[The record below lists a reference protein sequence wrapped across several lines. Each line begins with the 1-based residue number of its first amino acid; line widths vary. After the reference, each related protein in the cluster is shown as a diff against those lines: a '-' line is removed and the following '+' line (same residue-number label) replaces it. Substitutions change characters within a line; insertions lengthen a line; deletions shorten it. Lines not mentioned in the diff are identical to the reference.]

1 MTVDCTYGLNPQ
13 QAEAVI
19 NTEGPML
26 IMAGAGSGKTKVLT
40 CRVANLLQKGVRP
53 YRILAITFTN
63 KAAAEMRERVNNM
76 SGPAAKDVWLFTF
89 HAFCARFLRMEID
102 KLPGYNKNFAIYD
115 TDDTKKLIK
124 GILKELN
131 IDDNRFS
138 PNKILNK
145 ISEAK
150 NKLIDAEHFSQ
161 SIDSVDFNDK
171 KVAEV
176 YERYQTQLKLNN
188 ALDFDDLLMLSI
200 KLLQENKEVRE
211 KYQDSF
217 DYLLVDEYQDTN
229 HAQYLLTKFL
239 AAKHRNICV
248 VGDADQSI
256 YGWRGADIQNILDF
270 EKDYPDAKVIKLE
283 QNYRST
289 QIILDAANAV
299 IENNTGRKP
308 KNLWTENK
316 SGADIIYFQAV
327 DERDEARFVIEQLQN
342 LQRTENKKLGDMAIL
357 YRTNTQSRIFEE
369 MLIKSGISYNMVG
382 GLKFYERKEI
392 KDIIAYLRVIF
403 NPADSLSLLRII
415 NVPKRG
421 IGDASLAKIQAHAA
435 ANNVSLFEAVSNAA
449 AIDGLS
455 SRFVS
460 KLDDLA
466 GIIFELMNLA
476 NEAPVEDLIDRVLR
490 DTGYLEELENERT
503 PQAQSRID
511 NLHELISV
519 AQEFAASEEEN
530 NLENFLAHVALV
542 SDIDDTELGEDAITL
557 MTLHS
562 SKGLEFSVVFLVGME
577 EGLFPHARTL
587 MDETEIE
594 EERRLCYV
602 GITRAKEKLFLSS
615 TKMRTIYGN
624 TVTYPPSR
632 FLQEIPARLVKTI
645 KRQERFSALE
655 NFKQV
660 SEKYSAR
667 PQKPASTFNP
677 HSFMP
682 QKPAA
687 AAGGTG
693 TRFNTGDRVSH
704 SKWGEGMV
712 VSVKDSPDGQE
723 VKVAFAGAGV
733 RSLITGYALLKKSQ
747 HLSGGHYGFRTCA
760 STGRSAETAQGNTPS
775 RIFILCTGCAGDYR
789 RRI

>member
-1 MTVDCTYGLNPQ
+1 MTVDCNYGLNPQ

-102 KLPGYNKNFAIYD
+102 KLPGYGGNFAIYD
-115 TDDTKKLIK
+115 TADSQNLIK
-124 GILKELN
+124 QILKEMNL
-131 IDDNRFS
+131 DDKRFQPS
-138 PNKILNK
+138 GILSS
-145 ISEAK
+145 ISNAK
-150 NKLIDAEHFSQ
+150 NALQDAAAFARQ
-161 SIDSVDFNDK
+161 AGDFYEQ
-171 KVAEV
+171 KVADIYSR
-176 YERYQTQLKLNN
+176 YEQKLQLNN

-211 KYQDSF
+211 KYQDRF

-421 IGDASLAKIQAHAA
+421 IGDASLAKIQAYAA

-562 SKGLEFSVVFLVGME
+562 SKGLEFPVVFLVGME

-733 RSLITGYALLKKSQ
+733 RSLLTKYAVLKK
-747 HLSGGHYGFRTCA
+747 L
-760 STGRSAETAQGNTPS
+760 
-775 RIFILCTGCAGDYR
+775 
-789 RRI
+789 

>member
-102 KLPGYNKNFAIYD
+102 KLPRYGGNFAIYD
-115 TDDTKKLIK
+115 TADSQNLIK
-124 GILKELN
+124 QILKEMNL
-131 IDDNRFS
+131 DDKRFQPS
-138 PNKILNK
+138 GILSR
-145 ISEAK
+145 ISNAK
-150 NKLIDAEHFSQ
+150 NALQDAAAFARQ
-161 SIDSVDFNDK
+161 AGDFYEQ
-171 KVAEV
+171 KVADIYSR
-176 YERYQTQLKLNN
+176 YEQKLQLNN

-211 KYQDSF
+211 KYQDRF

-421 IGDASLAKIQAHAA
+421 IGDASLAKIQAYAA

-476 NEAPVEDLIDRVLR
+476 SEAPVEDLIDRVLR

-562 SKGLEFSVVFLVGME
+562 SKGLEFPVVFLVGME

-682 QKPAA
+682 QKTAA

-733 RSLITGYALLKKSQ
+733 RSLLTKYAVLKK
-747 HLSGGHYGFRTCA
+747 L
-760 STGRSAETAQGNTPS
+760 
-775 RIFILCTGCAGDYR
+775 
-789 RRI
+789 

>member
-63 KAAAEMRERVNNM
+63 KAAAEMRERVNNI

-102 KLPGYNKNFAIYD
+102 KLPGYGGNFAIYD
-115 TDDTKKLIK
+115 TADSQNLIK
-124 GILKELN
+124 QILKEMNL
-131 IDDNRFS
+131 DDKRFQPS
-138 PNKILNK
+138 GILSR
-145 ISEAK
+145 ISNAK
-150 NKLIDAEHFSQ
+150 NALQDAAAFARQ
-161 SIDSVDFNDK
+161 AGDFYEQ
-171 KVAEV
+171 KVADIYSR
-176 YERYQTQLKLNN
+176 YEQKLQLNN

-211 KYQDSF
+211 KYQDRF

-421 IGDASLAKIQAHAA
+421 IGDASLAKIQAYAA

-476 NEAPVEDLIDRVLR
+476 GEAPVEDLIDRVLR

-562 SKGLEFSVVFLVGME
+562 SKGLEFPVVFLVGME

-733 RSLITGYALLKKSQ
+733 RSLLTKYAVLKK
-747 HLSGGHYGFRTCA
+747 L
-760 STGRSAETAQGNTPS
+760 
-775 RIFILCTGCAGDYR
+775 
-789 RRI
+789 

>member
-102 KLPGYNKNFAIYD
+102 KLPGYGGNFAIYD
-115 TDDTKKLIK
+115 TADSQNLIK
-124 GILKELN
+124 QILKEMNL
-131 IDDNRFS
+131 DDKRFQPS
-138 PNKILNK
+138 GILSR
-145 ISEAK
+145 ISNAK
-150 NKLIDAEHFSQ
+150 NALQDAAAFARQ
-161 SIDSVDFNDK
+161 AGDFYEQ
-171 KVAEV
+171 KVADIYSR
-176 YERYQTQLKLNN
+176 YEQKLQLNN

-211 KYQDSF
+211 KYQDRF

-421 IGDASLAKIQAHAA
+421 IGDASLAKIQAYAA

-562 SKGLEFSVVFLVGME
+562 SKGLEFPVVFLVGME

-632 FLQEIPARLVKTI
+632 FLQEIPARLMKTI

-733 RSLITGYALLKKSQ
+733 RSLLTKYAVLKK
-747 HLSGGHYGFRTCA
+747 L
-760 STGRSAETAQGNTPS
+760 
-775 RIFILCTGCAGDYR
+775 
-789 RRI
+789 

>member
-102 KLPGYNKNFAIYD
+102 KLPGYGGNFAIYD
-115 TDDTKKLIK
+115 TADSQNLIK
-124 GILKELN
+124 QILKEMNL
-131 IDDNRFS
+131 DDKRFQPS
-138 PNKILNK
+138 GILSR
-145 ISEAK
+145 ISNAK
-150 NKLIDAEHFSQ
+150 NALQDAAAFARQ
-161 SIDSVDFNDK
+161 AGDFYEQ
-171 KVAEV
+171 KVADIYSR
-176 YERYQTQLKLNN
+176 YEQKLQLNN

-211 KYQDSF
+211 KYQDRF

-239 AAKHRNICV
+239 AAKHSNICV

-421 IGDASLAKIQAHAA
+421 IGDASLAKIQAYAA

-562 SKGLEFSVVFLVGME
+562 SKGLEFPVVFLVGME

-733 RSLITGYALLKKSQ
+733 RSLLTKYAVLKK
-747 HLSGGHYGFRTCA
+747 L
-760 STGRSAETAQGNTPS
+760 
-775 RIFILCTGCAGDYR
+775 
-789 RRI
+789 

>member
-76 SGPAAKDVWLFTF
+76 SGPAARDVWLFTF

-102 KLPGYNKNFAIYD
+102 KLPGYGGNFAIYD
-115 TDDTKKLIK
+115 TADSQNLIK
-124 GILKELN
+124 QILKEMNL
-131 IDDNRFS
+131 DDKRFQPS
-138 PNKILNK
+138 GILSR
-145 ISEAK
+145 ISNAK
-150 NKLIDAEHFSQ
+150 NALQDAAAFARQ
-161 SIDSVDFNDK
+161 AGDFYEQ
-171 KVAEV
+171 KVADIYSR
-176 YERYQTQLKLNN
+176 YEQKLQLNN

-211 KYQDSF
+211 KYQDRF

-421 IGDASLAKIQAHAA
+421 IGDASLAKIQAYAA

-562 SKGLEFSVVFLVGME
+562 SKGLEFPVVFLVGME

-733 RSLITGYALLKKSQ
+733 RSLLTKYAVLKK
-747 HLSGGHYGFRTCA
+747 L
-760 STGRSAETAQGNTPS
+760 
-775 RIFILCTGCAGDYR
+775 
-789 RRI
+789 

>member
-102 KLPGYNKNFAIYD
+102 KLPGYGGNFAIYD
-115 TDDTKKLIK
+115 TADSQNLIK
-124 GILKELN
+124 QILKEMNL
-131 IDDNRFS
+131 DDKRFQPS
-138 PNKILNK
+138 GILSR
-145 ISEAK
+145 ISNAK
-150 NKLIDAEHFSQ
+150 NALQDAAAFARQ
-161 SIDSVDFNDK
+161 AGDFYEQ
-171 KVAEV
+171 KVADIYSR
-176 YERYQTQLKLNN
+176 YEQKLQLNN

-211 KYQDSF
+211 KYQDRF

-382 GLKFYERKEI
+382 GIKFYERKEI

-421 IGDASLAKIQAHAA
+421 IGDASLAKIQAYAA

-476 NEAPVEDLIDRVLR
+476 SEAPVEDLIDRVLR

-562 SKGLEFSVVFLVGME
+562 SKGLEFPVVFLVGME

-660 SEKYSAR
+660 SEKYSTR

-687 AAGGTG
+687 ATGGTG

-733 RSLITGYALLKKSQ
+733 RSLLTKYAVLKK
-747 HLSGGHYGFRTCA
+747 L
-760 STGRSAETAQGNTPS
+760 
-775 RIFILCTGCAGDYR
+775 
-789 RRI
+789 

>member
-102 KLPGYNKNFAIYD
+102 KLPGYGGNFAIYD
-115 TDDTKKLIK
+115 TADSQNLIK
-124 GILKELN
+124 QILKEMNL
-131 IDDNRFS
+131 DDKRFQPS
-138 PNKILNK
+138 GILSR
-145 ISEAK
+145 ISNAK
-150 NKLIDAEHFSQ
+150 NALQDAAAFARQ
-161 SIDSVDFNDK
+161 AGDFYEQ
-171 KVAEV
+171 KVADIYSR
-176 YERYQTQLKLNN
+176 YEQKLQLNN

-211 KYQDSF
+211 KYQDRF

-421 IGDASLAKIQAHAA
+421 IGDASLAKIQAYAA

-449 AIDGLS
+449 AIYGLS

-562 SKGLEFSVVFLVGME
+562 SKGLEFPVVFLVGME

-733 RSLITGYALLKKSQ
+733 RSLLTKYAVLKK
-747 HLSGGHYGFRTCA
+747 L
-760 STGRSAETAQGNTPS
+760 
-775 RIFILCTGCAGDYR
+775 
-789 RRI
+789 

>member
-76 SGPAAKDVWLFTF
+76 SGTAAKDVWLFTF

-102 KLPGYNKNFAIYD
+102 KLPGYGGNFAIYD
-115 TDDTKKLIK
+115 TADSQNLIK
-124 GILKELN
+124 QILKEMNL
-131 IDDNRFS
+131 DDKRFQPS
-138 PNKILNK
+138 GILSR
-145 ISEAK
+145 ISNAK
-150 NKLIDAEHFSQ
+150 NALQDAAAFARQ
-161 SIDSVDFNDK
+161 AGDFYEQ
-171 KVAEV
+171 KVADIYSR
-176 YERYQTQLKLNN
+176 YEQKLQLNN

-211 KYQDSF
+211 KYQDCF

-308 KNLWTENK
+308 KYLWTENK

-421 IGDASLAKIQAHAA
+421 IGDASLAKIQAYAA
-435 ANNVSLFEAVSNAA
+435 GNNVSLFEAVSNAA

-476 NEAPVEDLIDRVLR
+476 SEAPVEDLIDRVLR

-562 SKGLEFSVVFLVGME
+562 SKGLEFPVVFLVGME

-733 RSLITGYALLKKSQ
+733 RSLLTKYAVLKK
-747 HLSGGHYGFRTCA
+747 L
-760 STGRSAETAQGNTPS
+760 
-775 RIFILCTGCAGDYR
+775 
-789 RRI
+789 

>member
-102 KLPGYNKNFAIYD
+102 KLPGYGGNFAIYD
-115 TDDTKKLIK
+115 TADSQNLIK
-124 GILKELN
+124 QILKEMNL
-131 IDDNRFS
+131 DDKRFQPS
-138 PNKILNK
+138 GILSR
-145 ISEAK
+145 ISNAK
-150 NKLIDAEHFSQ
+150 NALQDAAAFARQ
-161 SIDSVDFNDK
+161 AGDFYEQ
-171 KVAEV
+171 KVADIYSR
-176 YERYQTQLKLNN
+176 YEQKLQLNN

-211 KYQDSF
+211 KYQDRF

-316 SGADIIYFQAV
+316 SGAEIIYFQAV

-421 IGDASLAKIQAHAA
+421 IGDASLAKIQAYAA

-562 SKGLEFSVVFLVGME
+562 SKGLEFPVVFLVGME

-733 RSLITGYALLKKSQ
+733 RSLLTKYAVLKK
-747 HLSGGHYGFRTCA
+747 L
-760 STGRSAETAQGNTPS
+760 
-775 RIFILCTGCAGDYR
+775 
-789 RRI
+789 

>member
-102 KLPGYNKNFAIYD
+102 KLPGYGGNFAIYD
-115 TDDTKKLIK
+115 TADSQNLIK
-124 GILKELN
+124 QILKEMNL
-131 IDDNRFS
+131 DDKRFQPS
-138 PNKILNK
+138 GILSR
-145 ISEAK
+145 ISNAK
-150 NKLIDAEHFSQ
+150 NALQDAAAFARQ
-161 SIDSVDFNDK
+161 AGDFYEQ
-171 KVAEV
+171 KVADIYSR
-176 YERYQTQLKLNN
+176 YEQKLQLNN

-211 KYQDSF
+211 KYQDRF
-217 DYLLVDEYQDTN
+217 DYLLVDEYQDTS

-421 IGDASLAKIQAHAA
+421 IGDASLAKIQAYAA

-562 SKGLEFSVVFLVGME
+562 SKGLEFPVVFLVGME

-733 RSLITGYALLKKSQ
+733 RSLLTKYAVLKK
-747 HLSGGHYGFRTCA
+747 L
-760 STGRSAETAQGNTPS
+760 
-775 RIFILCTGCAGDYR
+775 
-789 RRI
+789 

>member
-102 KLPGYNKNFAIYD
+102 KLPGYGGNFAIYD
-115 TDDTKKLIK
+115 TADSQNLIK
-124 GILKELN
+124 QILKEMNL
-131 IDDNRFS
+131 DDKRFQPS
-138 PNKILNK
+138 GILSR
-145 ISEAK
+145 ISNAK
-150 NKLIDAEHFSQ
+150 NDLQDAAAFARQ
-161 SIDSVDFNDK
+161 AGDFYEQ
-171 KVAEV
+171 KVADIYSR
-176 YERYQTQLKLNN
+176 YEQKLQLNN

-211 KYQDSF
+211 KYQDRF

-421 IGDASLAKIQAHAA
+421 IGDASLAKIQAYAA

-476 NEAPVEDLIDRVLR
+476 TEAPVEDLIDRVLR

-562 SKGLEFSVVFLVGME
+562 SKGLEFPVVFLVGME

-733 RSLITGYALLKKSQ
+733 RSLLTKYAVLKK
-747 HLSGGHYGFRTCA
+747 L
-760 STGRSAETAQGNTPS
+760 
-775 RIFILCTGCAGDYR
+775 
-789 RRI
+789 

>member
-102 KLPGYNKNFAIYD
+102 KLPGYGGNFAIYD
-115 TDDTKKLIK
+115 TADSQNLIK
-124 GILKELN
+124 QILKEMNL
-131 IDDNRFS
+131 DDKRFQPS
-138 PNKILNK
+138 GILSR
-145 ISEAK
+145 ISNAK
-150 NKLIDAEHFSQ
+150 NALQDAAAFARQ
-161 SIDSVDFNDK
+161 AGDFYEQ
-171 KVAEV
+171 KVADIYSR
-176 YERYQTQLKLNN
+176 YEQKLQLNN

-211 KYQDSF
+211 KYQDRF

-421 IGDASLAKIQAHAA
+421 IGDASLAKIQAYAA

-476 NEAPVEDLIDRVLR
+476 SEAPVEDLIDRVLR

-519 AQEFAASEEEN
+519 AKEFAASEEEN

-562 SKGLEFSVVFLVGME
+562 SKGLEFPVVFLVGME

-632 FLQEIPARLVKTI
+632 FLREIPARLVKTI

-733 RSLITGYALLKKSQ
+733 RSLLTKYAVLKK
-747 HLSGGHYGFRTCA
+747 L
-760 STGRSAETAQGNTPS
+760 
-775 RIFILCTGCAGDYR
+775 
-789 RRI
+789 

>member
-102 KLPGYNKNFAIYD
+102 KLPGYGGNFAIYD
-115 TDDTKKLIK
+115 TADSQNLIK
-124 GILKELN
+124 QILKEMNL
-131 IDDNRFS
+131 DDKRFQPS
-138 PNKILNK
+138 GILSR
-145 ISEAK
+145 ISNAK
-150 NKLIDAEHFSQ
+150 NDLQDAAAFARQ
-161 SIDSVDFNDK
+161 AGDFYEQ
-171 KVAEV
+171 KVADIYSR
-176 YERYQTQLKLNN
+176 YEQKLQLNN

-211 KYQDSF
+211 KYQDRF

-421 IGDASLAKIQAHAA
+421 IGDASLAKIQAYAA

-562 SKGLEFSVVFLVGME
+562 SKGLEFPVVFLVGME

-687 AAGGTG
+687 AAGGTAG

-733 RSLITGYALLKKSQ
+733 RSLLTKYAVLKK
-747 HLSGGHYGFRTCA
+747 L
-760 STGRSAETAQGNTPS
+760 
-775 RIFILCTGCAGDYR
+775 
-789 RRI
+789 

>member
-89 HAFCARFLRMEID
+89 HAFCARFLRIEID
-102 KLPGYNKNFAIYD
+102 KLPGYGGNFAIYD
-115 TDDTKKLIK
+115 TADSQNLIK
-124 GILKELN
+124 QILKEMNL
-131 IDDNRFS
+131 DDKRFQPS
-138 PNKILNK
+138 GILSR
-145 ISEAK
+145 ISNAK
-150 NKLIDAEHFSQ
+150 NALQDAAAFARQ
-161 SIDSVDFNDK
+161 AGDFYEQ
-171 KVAEV
+171 KVADIYSR
-176 YERYQTQLKLNN
+176 YEQKLQLNN

-200 KLLQENKEVRE
+200 KLLQENKGVRE
-211 KYQDSF
+211 KYQDRF

-421 IGDASLAKIQAHAA
+421 IGDASLAKIQAYAA

-476 NEAPVEDLIDRVLR
+476 GEAPVEDLIDRVLR

-562 SKGLEFSVVFLVGME
+562 SKGLEFPVVFLVGME

-733 RSLITGYALLKKSQ
+733 RSLLTKYAVLKK
-747 HLSGGHYGFRTCA
+747 L
-760 STGRSAETAQGNTPS
+760 
-775 RIFILCTGCAGDYR
+775 
-789 RRI
+789 

>member
-102 KLPGYNKNFAIYD
+102 KLPGYGGNFAIYD
-115 TDDTKKLIK
+115 TADSQNLIK
-124 GILKELN
+124 QILKEMNL
-131 IDDNRFS
+131 DDKRFQPS
-138 PNKILNK
+138 GILSR
-145 ISEAK
+145 ISNAK
-150 NKLIDAEHFSQ
+150 NALQDAAAFARQ
-161 SIDSVDFNDK
+161 AGDFYEQ
-171 KVAEV
+171 KVADIYSR
-176 YERYQTQLKLNN
+176 YEQKLQLNN

-211 KYQDSF
+211 KYQDRF

-421 IGDASLAKIQAHAA
+421 IGDASLAKIQAYAA

-476 NEAPVEDLIDRVLR
+476 SEAPVEDLIDRVLR

-562 SKGLEFSVVFLVGME
+562 SKGLEFPVVFLVGME

-660 SEKYSAR
+660 SERYSAR

-733 RSLITGYALLKKSQ
+733 RSLLTKYAVLKK
-747 HLSGGHYGFRTCA
+747 L
-760 STGRSAETAQGNTPS
+760 
-775 RIFILCTGCAGDYR
+775 
-789 RRI
+789 

>member
-1 MTVDCTYGLNPQ
+1 
-13 QAEAVI
+13 
-19 NTEGPML
+19 
-26 IMAGAGSGKTKVLT
+26 
-40 CRVANLLQKGVRP
+40 
-53 YRILAITFTN
+53 
-63 KAAAEMRERVNNM
+63 MRERVNNM

-102 KLPGYNKNFAIYD
+102 KLPGYGGNFAIYD
-115 TDDTKKLIK
+115 TADSQNLIK
-124 GILKELN
+124 QILKEMNL
-131 IDDNRFS
+131 DDKRFQPS
-138 PNKILNK
+138 GILSR
-145 ISEAK
+145 ISNAK
-150 NKLIDAEHFSQ
+150 NALQDAAAFARQ
-161 SIDSVDFNDK
+161 AGDFYEQ
-171 KVAEV
+171 KVADIYSR
-176 YERYQTQLKLNN
+176 YEQKLQLNN

-211 KYQDSF
+211 KYQDRF

-421 IGDASLAKIQAHAA
+421 IGDASLAKIQAYAA
-435 ANNVSLFEAVSNAA
+435 GNNVSLFEAVSNAA

-562 SKGLEFSVVFLVGME
+562 SKGLEFPVVFLVGME

-733 RSLITGYALLKKSQ
+733 RSLLTKYAVLKK
-747 HLSGGHYGFRTCA
+747 L
-760 STGRSAETAQGNTPS
+760 
-775 RIFILCTGCAGDYR
+775 
-789 RRI
+789 

>member
-102 KLPGYNKNFAIYD
+102 KLPGYGGNFAIYD
-115 TDDTKKLIK
+115 TADSQNLIK
-124 GILKELN
+124 QILKEMNL
-131 IDDNRFS
+131 DDKRFQPS
-138 PNKILNK
+138 GILSR
-145 ISEAK
+145 ISNAK
-150 NKLIDAEHFSQ
+150 NALQDAAAFARQ
-161 SIDSVDFNDK
+161 AGDFYEQ
-171 KVAEV
+171 KVADIYSR
-176 YERYQTQLKLNN
+176 YEQKLQLNN

-211 KYQDSF
+211 KYQDRF

-421 IGDASLAKIQAHAA
+421 IGDASLAKIQAYAA

-476 NEAPVEDLIDRVLR
+476 SEEPVEDLIDRVLR

-562 SKGLEFSVVFLVGME
+562 SKGLEFPVVFLVGME

-682 QKPAA
+682 QKPVA

-733 RSLITGYALLKKSQ
+733 RSLLTKYAVLKK
-747 HLSGGHYGFRTCA
+747 L
-760 STGRSAETAQGNTPS
+760 
-775 RIFILCTGCAGDYR
+775 
-789 RRI
+789 

>member
-102 KLPGYNKNFAIYD
+102 KLPGYGGNFAIYD
-115 TDDTKKLIK
+115 TADSQNLIK
-124 GILKELN
+124 QILKEMNL
-131 IDDNRFS
+131 DDKRFQPS
-138 PNKILNK
+138 GILSR
-145 ISEAK
+145 ISNAK
-150 NKLIDAEHFSQ
+150 NALQDAAAFARQ
-161 SIDSVDFNDK
+161 AGDFYEQ
-171 KVAEV
+171 KVADV
-176 YERYQTQLKLNN
+176 YSRYEQKLQLNN

-211 KYQDSF
+211 KYQDRF

-421 IGDASLAKIQAHAA
+421 IGDASLAKIQAYAA
-435 ANNVSLFEAVSNAA
+435 GNNVSLFEAVSNAA

-562 SKGLEFSVVFLVGME
+562 SKGLEFPVVFLVGME

-733 RSLITGYALLKKSQ
+733 RSLLTKYAVLKK
-747 HLSGGHYGFRTCA
+747 L
-760 STGRSAETAQGNTPS
+760 
-775 RIFILCTGCAGDYR
+775 
-789 RRI
+789 

>member
-102 KLPGYNKNFAIYD
+102 KLPGYGGNFAIYD
-115 TDDTKKLIK
+115 TADSQNLVKQ
-124 GILKELN
+124 ILKEMNL
-131 IDDNRFS
+131 DDKRFQPS
-138 PNKILNK
+138 GILSR
-145 ISEAK
+145 ISNAK
-150 NKLIDAEHFSQ
+150 NALQDAAAFARQ
-161 SIDSVDFNDK
+161 AGDFYEQ
-171 KVAEV
+171 KVADIYSR
-176 YERYQTQLKLNN
+176 YEQKLQLNN

-211 KYQDSF
+211 KYQDRF

-421 IGDASLAKIQAHAA
+421 IGDASLAKIQAYAA

-562 SKGLEFSVVFLVGME
+562 SKGLEFPVVFLVGME

-704 SKWGEGMV
+704 NRWGEGMV

-733 RSLITGYALLKKSQ
+733 RSLLTKYAVLKK
-747 HLSGGHYGFRTCA
+747 L
-760 STGRSAETAQGNTPS
+760 
-775 RIFILCTGCAGDYR
+775 
-789 RRI
+789 

>member
-102 KLPGYNKNFAIYD
+102 KLPGYGGNFAIYD
-115 TDDTKKLIK
+115 TADSQNLIK
-124 GILKELN
+124 QILKEMNL
-131 IDDNRFS
+131 DDKRFQPS
-138 PNKILNK
+138 GILSR
-145 ISEAK
+145 ISNAK
-150 NKLIDAEHFSQ
+150 NALQDAAAFARQ
-161 SIDSVDFNDK
+161 AGDFYEQ
-171 KVAEV
+171 KVADIYSR
-176 YERYQTQLKLNN
+176 YEQKLQLNN

-211 KYQDSF
+211 KYQDRF

-421 IGDASLAKIQAHAA
+421 IGDASLAKIQAYAA
-435 ANNVSLFEAVSNAA
+435 GNNVSLFEAVSNAV

-562 SKGLEFSVVFLVGME
+562 SKGLEFPVVFLVGME

-660 SEKYSAR
+660 SERYSAR

-733 RSLITGYALLKKSQ
+733 RSLLTKYAVLKK
-747 HLSGGHYGFRTCA
+747 L
-760 STGRSAETAQGNTPS
+760 
-775 RIFILCTGCAGDYR
+775 
-789 RRI
+789 

>member
-102 KLPGYNKNFAIYD
+102 KLPGYGGNFAIYD
-115 TDDTKKLIK
+115 TADSQNLIK
-124 GILKELN
+124 QILKEMNL
-131 IDDNRFS
+131 DDKRFQPS
-138 PNKILNK
+138 GILSR
-145 ISEAK
+145 ISNAK
-150 NKLIDAEHFSQ
+150 NALQDAEAFARQ
-161 SIDSVDFNDK
+161 AGDFYEQ
-171 KVAEV
+171 KVADIYSR
-176 YERYQTQLKLNN
+176 YEQKLQLNN

-211 KYQDSF
+211 KYQDRF

-421 IGDASLAKIQAHAA
+421 IGDASLAKIQAYAA

-476 NEAPVEDLIDRVLR
+476 SEAPVEDLIDRVLR

-562 SKGLEFSVVFLVGME
+562 SKGLEFPVVFLVGME

-704 SKWGEGMV
+704 SKWGEGMI

-733 RSLITGYALLKKSQ
+733 RSLLTKYAVLKK
-747 HLSGGHYGFRTCA
+747 L
-760 STGRSAETAQGNTPS
+760 
-775 RIFILCTGCAGDYR
+775 
-789 RRI
+789 

>member
-102 KLPGYNKNFAIYD
+102 KLPGYGGNFAIYD
-115 TDDTKKLIK
+115 TADSHNLIK
-124 GILKELN
+124 QILKEMNL
-131 IDDNRFS
+131 DDKRFQPS
-138 PNKILNK
+138 GILSR
-145 ISEAK
+145 ISNAK
-150 NKLIDAEHFSQ
+150 NALQDAASFARQ
-161 SIDSVDFNDK
+161 AGDFYEQ
-171 KVAEV
+171 KVADIYSR
-176 YERYQTQLKLNN
+176 YEQKLQLNN

-211 KYQDSF
+211 KYQDRF

-270 EKDYPDAKVIKLE
+270 EKDYTDAKVIKLE

-421 IGDASLAKIQAHAA
+421 IGDASLAKIQAYAA

-562 SKGLEFSVVFLVGME
+562 SKGLEFPVVFLVGME

-660 SEKYSAR
+660 SEKYSTR

-733 RSLITGYALLKKSQ
+733 RSLLTKYAVLKK
-747 HLSGGHYGFRTCA
+747 L
-760 STGRSAETAQGNTPS
+760 
-775 RIFILCTGCAGDYR
+775 
-789 RRI
+789 

>member
-1 MTVDCTYGLNPQ
+1 MTVDCTCGLNPQ

-102 KLPGYNKNFAIYD
+102 KLPGYGGNFAIYD
-115 TDDTKKLIK
+115 TADSQNLIK
-124 GILKELN
+124 QILKEMNL
-131 IDDNRFS
+131 DDKRFQPS
-138 PNKILNK
+138 GILSR
-145 ISEAK
+145 ISNAK
-150 NKLIDAEHFSQ
+150 NALQDAAAFARQ
-161 SIDSVDFNDK
+161 AGDFYEQ
-171 KVAEV
+171 KVADIYSR
-176 YERYQTQLKLNN
+176 YEQKLQLNN

-211 KYQDSF
+211 KYQDRF

-421 IGDASLAKIQAHAA
+421 IGDASLAKIQAYAA
-435 ANNVSLFEAVSNAA
+435 ANSVSLFEAVSNAA

-562 SKGLEFSVVFLVGME
+562 SKGLEFPVVFLVGME

-632 FLQEIPARLVKTI
+632 FLQEIPAHLVKTI

-655 NFKQV
+655 NFKQI

-733 RSLITGYALLKKSQ
+733 RSLLTKYAVLKK
-747 HLSGGHYGFRTCA
+747 L
-760 STGRSAETAQGNTPS
+760 
-775 RIFILCTGCAGDYR
+775 
-789 RRI
+789 

>member
-102 KLPGYNKNFAIYD
+102 KLPGYGGNFAIYD
-115 TDDTKKLIK
+115 TADSQNLIK
-124 GILKELN
+124 QILKEMNL
-131 IDDNRFS
+131 DDKRFQPS
-138 PNKILNK
+138 GILSR
-145 ISEAK
+145 ISNAK
-150 NKLIDAEHFSQ
+150 NALQDAAAFARQ
-161 SIDSVDFNDK
+161 AGDFYEQ
-171 KVAEV
+171 KVADIYSR
-176 YERYQTQLKLNN
+176 YEQKLQLNN

-211 KYQDSF
+211 KYQDRF

-421 IGDASLAKIQAHAA
+421 IGDASLAKIQAYAA

-562 SKGLEFSVVFLVGME
+562 SKGLEFPVVFLVGME

-687 AAGGTG
+687 AAEGTG

-733 RSLITGYALLKKSQ
+733 RSLLTKYAVLKK
-747 HLSGGHYGFRTCA
+747 L
-760 STGRSAETAQGNTPS
+760 
-775 RIFILCTGCAGDYR
+775 
-789 RRI
+789 

>member
-102 KLPGYNKNFAIYD
+102 KLPGYGGNFAIYD
-115 TDDTKKLIK
+115 TADSQNLIK
-124 GILKELN
+124 QILKEMNL
-131 IDDNRFS
+131 DDKRFQPS
-138 PNKILNK
+138 GILSR
-145 ISEAK
+145 ISNAK
-150 NKLIDAEHFSQ
+150 NALQNAEAFARQ
-161 SIDSVDFNDK
+161 AGDFYEQ
-171 KVAEV
+171 KVADIYSR
-176 YERYQTQLKLNN
+176 YEQKLQLNN

-211 KYQDSF
+211 KYQDRF

-342 LQRTENKKLGDMAIL
+342 LQRTENKKLGDVAIL

-421 IGDASLAKIQAHAA
+421 IGDASLAKIQAYAA

-562 SKGLEFSVVFLVGME
+562 SKGLEFPVVFLVGME

-667 PQKPASTFNP
+667 PQKPASTFNSY
-677 HSFMP
+677 SFMP

-704 SKWGEGMV
+704 NRWGEGMV

-733 RSLITGYALLKKSQ
+733 RSLLTKYAVLKK
-747 HLSGGHYGFRTCA
+747 L
-760 STGRSAETAQGNTPS
+760 
-775 RIFILCTGCAGDYR
+775 
-789 RRI
+789 

>member
-102 KLPGYNKNFAIYD
+102 KLPGYGGNFAIYD
-115 TDDTKKLIK
+115 TADSQNLIK
-124 GILKELN
+124 QILKEMNL
-131 IDDNRFS
+131 DDKRFQPS
-138 PNKILNK
+138 GILSR
-145 ISEAK
+145 ISNAK
-150 NKLIDAEHFSQ
+150 NALQDAAAFARQ
-161 SIDSVDFNDK
+161 AGDFYEQ
-171 KVAEV
+171 KVADIYSR
-176 YERYQTQLKLNN
+176 YEQKLQLNN

-211 KYQDSF
+211 KYQDRF

-421 IGDASLAKIQAHAA
+421 IGDASLAKIQAYAA

-476 NEAPVEDLIDRVLR
+476 GEAPVEDLIDRVLR

-562 SKGLEFSVVFLVGME
+562 SKGLEFPVVFLVGME

-632 FLQEIPARLVKTI
+632 FLQEIPTRLVKTI

-733 RSLITGYALLKKSQ
+733 RSLLTKYAVLKK
-747 HLSGGHYGFRTCA
+747 L
-760 STGRSAETAQGNTPS
+760 
-775 RIFILCTGCAGDYR
+775 
-789 RRI
+789 

>member
-102 KLPGYNKNFAIYD
+102 KLPGYGGNFAIYD
-115 TDDTKKLIK
+115 TADSQNLIK
-124 GILKELN
+124 QILKEMNL
-131 IDDNRFS
+131 DDKRFQPS
-138 PNKILNK
+138 GILSR
-145 ISEAK
+145 ISNAK
-150 NKLIDAEHFSQ
+150 NALQDAAAFARQ
-161 SIDSVDFNDK
+161 AGDFYEQ
-171 KVAEV
+171 KVADIYSR
-176 YERYQTQLKLNN
+176 YEQKLQLNN

-211 KYQDSF
+211 KYQDRF

-421 IGDASLAKIQAHAA
+421 IGDASLAKIQAYAA

-562 SKGLEFSVVFLVGME
+562 SKGLEFPIVFLVGME

-712 VSVKDSPDGQE
+712 VSAKDSPDGQE

-733 RSLITGYALLKKSQ
+733 RSLLTKYAVLKK
-747 HLSGGHYGFRTCA
+747 L
-760 STGRSAETAQGNTPS
+760 
-775 RIFILCTGCAGDYR
+775 
-789 RRI
+789 

>member
-1 MTVDCTYGLNPQ
+1 MTVDCTCGLNPQ

-102 KLPGYNKNFAIYD
+102 KLPGYGGNFAIYD
-115 TDDTKKLIK
+115 TADSQNLIK
-124 GILKELN
+124 QILKEMNL
-131 IDDNRFS
+131 DDKRFQPS
-138 PNKILNK
+138 GILSR
-145 ISEAK
+145 ISNAK
-150 NKLIDAEHFSQ
+150 NALQDAAAFARQ
-161 SIDSVDFNDK
+161 AGDFYEQ
-171 KVAEV
+171 KVADIYSR
-176 YERYQTQLKLNN
+176 YEQKLQLNN

-211 KYQDSF
+211 KYQDRF

-283 QNYRST
+283 HNYRST

-421 IGDASLAKIQAHAA
+421 IGDASLAKIQAYAA

-476 NEAPVEDLIDRVLR
+476 SEAPVEDLIDRVLR

-562 SKGLEFSVVFLVGME
+562 SKGLEFPVVFLVGME

-733 RSLITGYALLKKSQ
+733 RSLLTKYAVLKK
-747 HLSGGHYGFRTCA
+747 L
-760 STGRSAETAQGNTPS
+760 
-775 RIFILCTGCAGDYR
+775 
-789 RRI
+789 

>member
-76 SGPAAKDVWLFTF
+76 SGPAVKDVWLFTF

-102 KLPGYNKNFAIYD
+102 KLPGYGGNFAIYD
-115 TDDTKKLIK
+115 TADSQNLIK
-124 GILKELN
+124 QILKEMNL
-131 IDDNRFS
+131 DDKRFQPS
-138 PNKILNK
+138 GILSR
-145 ISEAK
+145 ISNAK
-150 NKLIDAEHFSQ
+150 NALQDAAAFARQ
-161 SIDSVDFNDK
+161 TGDFYEQ
-171 KVAEV
+171 KVADIYSR
-176 YERYQTQLKLNN
+176 YEQKLQLNN

-211 KYQDSF
+211 KYQDRF

-421 IGDASLAKIQAHAA
+421 IGDASLAKIQAYAA
-435 ANNVSLFEAVSNAA
+435 ANNVSLFEAVSNAV

-562 SKGLEFSVVFLVGME
+562 SKGLEFPVVFLVGME

-733 RSLITGYALLKKSQ
+733 RSLLTKYAVLKK
-747 HLSGGHYGFRTCA
+747 L
-760 STGRSAETAQGNTPS
+760 
-775 RIFILCTGCAGDYR
+775 
-789 RRI
+789 

>member
-76 SGPAAKDVWLFTF
+76 SGPTAKDVWLFTF

-102 KLPGYNKNFAIYD
+102 KLPGYGGNFAIYD
-115 TDDTKKLIK
+115 TADSQNLIK
-124 GILKELN
+124 QILKEMNL
-131 IDDNRFS
+131 DDKRFQPS
-138 PNKILNK
+138 GILSR
-145 ISEAK
+145 ISNAK
-150 NKLIDAEHFSQ
+150 NALQDAAAFARQ
-161 SIDSVDFNDK
+161 AGDFYEQ
-171 KVAEV
+171 KVADIYSR
-176 YERYQTQLKLNN
+176 YEQKLQLNN

-211 KYQDSF
+211 KYQDRF

-421 IGDASLAKIQAHAA
+421 IGDASLAKIQAYAA

-562 SKGLEFSVVFLVGME
+562 SKGLEFPVVFLVGME

-704 SKWGEGMV
+704 SKWGEGMI

-733 RSLITGYALLKKSQ
+733 RSLLTKYAVLKK
-747 HLSGGHYGFRTCA
+747 L
-760 STGRSAETAQGNTPS
+760 
-775 RIFILCTGCAGDYR
+775 
-789 RRI
+789 

>member
-76 SGPAAKDVWLFTF
+76 SGQAAKDVWLFTF

-102 KLPGYNKNFAIYD
+102 KLPGYGGNFAIYD
-115 TDDTKKLIK
+115 TADSQNLIK
-124 GILKELN
+124 QILKEMNL
-131 IDDNRFS
+131 DDKRFQPS
-138 PNKILNK
+138 GILSR
-145 ISEAK
+145 ISNAK
-150 NKLIDAEHFSQ
+150 NALQDAAAFARQ
-161 SIDSVDFNDK
+161 AGDFYEQ
-171 KVAEV
+171 KVADIYSR
-176 YERYQTQLKLNN
+176 YEQKLQLNN

-211 KYQDSF
+211 KYQDRF

-289 QIILDAANAV
+289 QVILDAANAV

-369 MLIKSGISYNMVG
+369 ILIKSGISYNMVG

-421 IGDASLAKIQAHAA
+421 IGDASLAKIQAYAA
-435 ANNVSLFEAVSNAA
+435 ANNVSLFEAVSNAV

-476 NEAPVEDLIDRVLR
+476 SEAPVEDLIDRVLR

-562 SKGLEFSVVFLVGME
+562 SKGLEFPVVFLVGME

-733 RSLITGYALLKKSQ
+733 RSLLTKYAVLKK
-747 HLSGGHYGFRTCA
+747 L
-760 STGRSAETAQGNTPS
+760 
-775 RIFILCTGCAGDYR
+775 
-789 RRI
+789 

>member
-102 KLPGYNKNFAIYD
+102 KLPGYGGNFAIYD
-115 TDDTKKLIK
+115 TADSQNLIK
-124 GILKELN
+124 QILKEMNL
-131 IDDNRFS
+131 DDKRFQPS
-138 PNKILNK
+138 GILSR
-145 ISEAK
+145 ISNAK
-150 NKLIDAEHFSQ
+150 NALQDAAAFARQ
-161 SIDSVDFNDK
+161 AGDFYEQ
-171 KVAEV
+171 KVADIYSR
-176 YERYQTQLKLNN
+176 YEQKLQLNN

-211 KYQDSF
+211 KYQDRF

-421 IGDASLAKIQAHAA
+421 IGDASLTKIQAYAA

-476 NEAPVEDLIDRVLR
+476 GEAPVEDLIDRVLR

-562 SKGLEFSVVFLVGME
+562 SKGLEFPVVFLVGME

-687 AAGGTG
+687 AAGGTD

-733 RSLITGYALLKKSQ
+733 RSLLTKYAVLKK
-747 HLSGGHYGFRTCA
+747 L
-760 STGRSAETAQGNTPS
+760 
-775 RIFILCTGCAGDYR
+775 
-789 RRI
+789 

>member
-102 KLPGYNKNFAIYD
+102 KLPGYGGNFAIYD
-115 TDDTKKLIK
+115 TADSQNLIK
-124 GILKELN
+124 QILKEMNL
-131 IDDNRFS
+131 DDKRFQPS
-138 PNKILNK
+138 GILSR
-145 ISEAK
+145 ISNAK
-150 NKLIDAEHFSQ
+150 NALQDAAAFARQ
-161 SIDSVDFNDK
+161 AGDFYEQ
-171 KVAEV
+171 KVADIYSR
-176 YERYQTQLKLNN
+176 YEQKLQLNN

-211 KYQDSF
+211 KYQDRF

-256 YGWRGADIQNILDF
+256 YGWRGADIQNILYF

-421 IGDASLAKIQAHAA
+421 IGDASLAKIQAYAA

-476 NEAPVEDLIDRVLR
+476 SEAPVEDLIDRVLR

-562 SKGLEFSVVFLVGME
+562 SKGLEFPVVFLVGME

-733 RSLITGYALLKKSQ
+733 RSLLTKYAVLKK
-747 HLSGGHYGFRTCA
+747 L
-760 STGRSAETAQGNTPS
+760 
-775 RIFILCTGCAGDYR
+775 
-789 RRI
+789 

>member
-102 KLPGYNKNFAIYD
+102 KLPGYGGNFAIYD
-115 TDDTKKLIK
+115 TADSQNLIK
-124 GILKELN
+124 QILKEMNL
-131 IDDNRFS
+131 DDKRFQPS
-138 PNKILNK
+138 GILSR
-145 ISEAK
+145 ISNAK
-150 NKLIDAEHFSQ
+150 NALQDAAAFARQ
-161 SIDSVDFNDK
+161 AGDFYEQ
-171 KVAEV
+171 KVADIYSR
-176 YERYQTQLKLNN
+176 YEQKLQLNN

-211 KYQDSF
+211 KYQDRF

-421 IGDASLAKIQAHAA
+421 IGDASLAKIQAYAA

-476 NEAPVEDLIDRVLR
+476 NEAPVEDLINRVLR

-562 SKGLEFSVVFLVGME
+562 SKGLEFPVVFLVGME

-667 PQKPASTFNP
+667 PQKPAGTFNP

-733 RSLITGYALLKKSQ
+733 RSLLTKYAVLKK
-747 HLSGGHYGFRTCA
+747 L
-760 STGRSAETAQGNTPS
+760 
-775 RIFILCTGCAGDYR
+775 
-789 RRI
+789 